1 MKKIDCRRASPMVFA
16 IFTNLKKYVNN
27 EINLQIKRNRHEW
40 TYQNPY
46 GSGGCPGGDAHG

>member
-1 MKKIDCRRASPMVFA
+1 MKKIDCRRASLMVFA
-16 IFTNLKKYVNN
+16 IFSNLKKYVNN

-46 GSGGCPGGDAHG
+46 GSGGCPSGDGHG